1 MNISLL
7 LCLLTRNILFLPTLF
22 PLNKLYVI
30 HFIPKQ
36 TFHLNYIS
44 YKYKESRVLFVIPF
58 VRKKQRLI
66 LTTIYTERLGHKS
79 IEITANMYFLIIP
92 KIIENEQGKYDAYV
106 G

>member
-1 MNISLL
+1 M
-7 LCLLTRNILFLPTLF
+7 
-22 PLNKLYVI
+22 
-30 HFIPKQ
+30 
-36 TFHLNYIS
+36 
-44 YKYKESRVLFVIPF
+44 IPF

-66 LTTIYTERLGHKS
+66 LTIIYTERFGHKS

>member
-1 MNISLL
+1 M
-7 LCLLTRNILFLPTLF
+7 
-22 PLNKLYVI
+22 
-30 HFIPKQ
+30 
-36 TFHLNYIS
+36 
-44 YKYKESRVLFVIPF
+44 IPF